1 MARGSQKR
9 LRPMHA
15 TIAGAMSELPAGAV
29 SVRYPVRPYREAWA
43 LPDGPVPESTT
54 HDAAVRCIWQLLDA
68 WVKRKGLDALV
79 VRNLAIRW
87 MQDAPRVGIDPDVAL
102 IAPAPAEA
110 RLSSLRLW
118 EQDRVAPRLCF
129 EVVSESHPYKD
140 YGNLHDRYAAMGT
153 AELIVFGP
161 LLSGPA
167 ALGGP
172 VPLQIWRRDPF
183 GILERVHFGEG
194 PAFSAQL
201 GAWLHVDGEQLHIA
215 DDADG
220 LRRWRTI
227 EEDERAEKEHERAE
241 KEHER
246 AEKERERAEKERER
260 AEKERERAE
269 REAAQERLAALER
282 RLADLERK

>member
-1 MARGSQKR
+1 
-9 LRPMHA
+9 MHA
-15 TIAGAMSELPAGAV
+15 ILAGAMSELPAGAV
-29 SVRYPVRPYREAWA
+29 SVRYPVRPYREAWV

-54 HDAAVRCIWQLLDA
+54 HDAAVRHIWQVLDA
-68 WVKRKGLDALV
+68 WVKRRGLDALV

-102 IAPAPAEA
+102 VDPAPAEA

-118 EQDRVAPRLCF
+118 EPNRRPPRLCF

-140 YGNLHDRYAAMGT
+140 YGNLHDCYAAMG
-153 AELIVFGP
+153 AQELVVFDP

-172 VPLQIWRRDPF
+172 VPLQVWRKDSL
-183 GILERVHFGEG
+183 GILERVHFGES

-201 GAWLHVDGEQLHIA
+201 GAWLHVEGDLLHVA
-215 DDADG
+215 DDTEG
-220 LRRWRTI
+220 IHRWPTA
-227 EEDERAEKEHERAE
+227 EEYERAEKERAITE
-241 KEHER
+241 N
-246 AEKERERAEKERER
+246 ERERAEKEHALAEKEHER
-260 AEKERERAE
+260 VEKERERAE

-282 RLADLERK
+282 RLSELERK